1 MNNRLKIIFI
11 ATIFNLLFEYSLR
24 GINNLV
30 MQPFLPLIL
39 FSIYF
44 TLFSMVEDLIVR
56 FKLKD
61 YHLMVLAF
69 FYGTVYG
76 ALTSGIV
83 FIRPSFLGVAW
94 VPMVLVNIAWWGVLQ
109 AVVTFY
115 LVNLISTRDWHH
127 PRLSYRGWVLCL
139 TINVAAVL
147 VFQTTGLIPT
157 GTPVGRL
164 SIVIVALASLLL
176 FLVLLRRKSKH
187 ESFKQN
193 TFLTAISFTTVSL
206 LLFSAIFLIGDPI
219 RSNTSNINALSLK
232 VVSWYTLGLS
242 MVLLGYRLITKKEI
256 PV

>member
-1 MNNRLKIIFI
+1 MNNRLKIILI

-24 GINNLV
+24 GINNLMV
-30 MQPFLPLIL
+30 QPVLPFIL

-69 FYGTVYG
+69 FYGTLYG

-83 FIRPSFLGVAW
+83 FIRPSWFGVAW
-94 VPMVLVNIAWWGVLQ
+94 MPMILVNIAWWGALQ
-109 AVVTFY
+109 GVVTFY
-115 LVNLISTRDWHH
+115 LANLISPRDWDHS
-127 PRLSYRGWVLCL
+127 RLSHKGWVICL

-147 VFQTTGLIPT
+147 LFQTTGLIPT
-157 GTPVGRL
+157 GTPLGRW
-164 SIVIVALASLLL
+164 SIFITALVSLLL
-176 FLVLLRRKSKH
+176 FIFLLRRKSDHKPY
-187 ESFKQN
+187 KKN
-193 TFLTAISFTTVSL
+193 VFLTTMSFMTLFL

-232 VVSWYTLGLS
+232 LVSWYTLGLS
-242 MVLLGYRLITKKEI
+242 LVLLGYRLITKKEI
-256 PV
+256 SV